1 MWSAE
6 YKPSRLPLGAAIVA
20 ASNNAREE
28 RSTKMGLFD
37 LFGKSFDQQVQEAIN
52 DVGATTPGVSGL
64 RADVSGKVITL
75 KGKAES
81 RDAANLAMQKIDQAI
96 KAENIVNA
104 IEVFKAPEPESAPA
118 AAPAAD
124 ERVYEVVP
132 GDTLGAIAQK
142 YYGKASEYMKI
153 FEANRDIL
161 DNPDL
166 IKVGQKLKI
175 PE

>member
-1 MWSAE
+1 
-6 YKPSRLPLGAAIVA
+6 
-20 ASNNAREE
+20 
-28 RSTKMGLFD
+28 MGLFD
-37 LFGKSFDQQVQEAIN
+37 LFGKSFDQQVEEAIK

-64 RADVSGKVITL
+64 SAEVRGKVVTL
-75 KGKAES
+75 KGSADS
-81 RDAANLAMQKIDQAI
+81 RQAADLVMQKIDQAV

-104 IEVFKAPEPESAPA
+104 IEVAKAPEPEPEPVEQAEP
-118 AAPAAD
+118 
-124 ERVYEVVP
+124 EGRIYEVVA

>member
-1 MWSAE
+1 MTAE
-6 YKPSRLPLGAAIVA
+6 ALDAGAGIFQRLGGGGVGDPHIGA
-20 ASNNAREE
+20 
-28 RSTKMGLFD
+28 
-37 LFGKSFDQQVQEAIN
+37 
-52 DVGATTPGVSGL
+52 
-64 RADVSGKVITL
+64 RAEGRAV
-75 KGKAES
+75 
-81 RDAANLAMQKIDQAI
+81 DA
-96 KAENIVNA
+96 
-104 IEVFKAPEPESAPA
+104 
-118 AAPAAD
+118 
-124 ERVYEVVP
+124 

>member
-1 MWSAE
+1 
-6 YKPSRLPLGAAIVA
+6 
-20 ASNNAREE
+20 
-28 RSTKMGLFD
+28 MGLFD
-37 LFGKSFDQQVQEAIN
+37 LFGKSFDDQVNAAIN
-52 DVGATTPGVSGL
+52 DVAATTPGVSGL
-64 RADVSGKVITL
+64 SAEVRGKVITL
-75 KGKAES
+75 RGKAES
-81 RDAANLAMQKIDQAI
+81 REAANLAMQKIDQAV
-96 KAENIVNA
+96 KADNIVNA
-104 IEVFKAPEPESAPA
+104 IEVQKAPEPEPAPAPEPA
-118 AAPAAD
+118 AAAE
-124 ERVYEVVP
+124 ERVYEVVA

>member
-1 MWSAE
+1 
-6 YKPSRLPLGAAIVA
+6 
-20 ASNNAREE
+20 
-28 RSTKMGLFD
+28 MGLFD
-37 LFGKSFDQQVQEAIN
+37 LFGKSFDQQVEEAIK

-64 RADVSGKVITL
+64 SAEVRGKVITL
-75 KGKAES
+75 KGSADS
-81 RDAANLAMQKIDQAI
+81 RQAADLVMQKIDQAV

-104 IEVFKAPEPESAPA
+104 IEVAKAPEPEPEPVEQAVP
-118 AAPAAD
+118 
-124 ERVYEVVP
+124 EGRIYEVVA

>member
-1 MWSAE
+1 
-6 YKPSRLPLGAAIVA
+6 
-20 ASNNAREE
+20 
-28 RSTKMGLFD
+28 MGLFD
-37 LFGKSFDQQVQEAIN
+37 LFGKSFDEQVNNAMN
-52 DVGATTPGVSGL
+52 DIGAMTPGVSGL
-64 RADVSGKVITL
+64 QAEVRGKVITI

-81 RDAANLAMQKIDQAI
+81 REAANLVMERLDQAV

-104 IEVFKAPEPESAPA
+104 IEVATKPEPVPEPEPAPEPVSG
-118 AAPAAD
+118 
-124 ERVYEVVP
+124 ERFYEVVA
-132 GDTLGAIAQK
+132 GDTLGAISQK
-142 YYGKASEYMKI
+142 YYGQASNYMKI

>member
-1 MWSAE
+1 
-6 YKPSRLPLGAAIVA
+6 
-20 ASNNAREE
+20 
-28 RSTKMGLFD
+28 MGLFD

-64 RADVSGKVITL
+64 HADVRGKVITL

-81 RDAANLAMQKIDQAI
+81 RDAANLAMQKVDQAV
-96 KAENIVNA
+96 KADNIVNS
-104 IEVFKAPEPESAPA
+104 IEVAKAPEPEPAPA
-118 AAPAAD
+118 PVVD
-124 ERVYEVVP
+124 ERVYEVVA
-132 GDTLGAIAQK
+132 GDNLGAIAQK

>member
-1 MWSAE
+1 
-6 YKPSRLPLGAAIVA
+6 
-20 ASNNAREE
+20 
-28 RSTKMGLFD
+28 MGLFD

-52 DVGATTPGVSGL
+52 DIGSTTPGVSGL
-64 RADVSGKVITL
+64 HADVRGKVITL

-81 RDAANLAMQKIDQAI
+81 REAANLAMQKIDQVV
-96 KAENIVNA
+96 KADNIVNA
-104 IEVFKAPEPESAPA
+104 IEVAKAPEPAPA
-118 AAPAAD
+118 PEPVVE
-124 ERVYEVVP
+124 ERVYEVVS